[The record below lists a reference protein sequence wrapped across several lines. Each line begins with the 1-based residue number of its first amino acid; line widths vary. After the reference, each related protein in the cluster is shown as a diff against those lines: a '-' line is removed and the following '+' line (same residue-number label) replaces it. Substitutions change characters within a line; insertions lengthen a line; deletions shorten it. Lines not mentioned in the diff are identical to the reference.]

1 MIQPFPRRWF
11 PQQVGRAK
19 YADNSC
25 VEKMAWTSGCEH
37 SAVVV
42 VKQTEPTDTEHTK
55 LTTSYG
61 RYGATTAAPLG

>member
-1 MIQPFPRRWF
+1 
-11 PQQVGRAK
+11 
-19 YADNSC
+19 
-25 VEKMAWTSGCEH
+25 MAWTSGCEH